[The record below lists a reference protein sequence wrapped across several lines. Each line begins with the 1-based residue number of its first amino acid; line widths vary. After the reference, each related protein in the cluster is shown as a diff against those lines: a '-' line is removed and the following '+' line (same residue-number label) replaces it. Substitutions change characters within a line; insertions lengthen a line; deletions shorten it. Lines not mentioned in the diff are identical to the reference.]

1 MINSWMSFYSLI
13 LVSEAMSN
21 RCRLPSHGGRELKI
35 PKDFFELERFLGT
48 PPYPRHILPYSQSRR
63 NMECSVWSGGLFAP
77 GVMAG
82 KQNLAYCI
90 MSGNHNQGL
99 LRCLPVQPSTHER

>member
-13 LVSEAMSN
+13 LVSEGMSN

-48 PPYPRHILPYSQSRR
+48 PPTPVIFFPTPKAGGT
-63 NMECSVWSGGLFAP
+63 WSAVFGAEVF
-77 GVMAG
+77 
-82 KQNLAYCI
+82 
-90 MSGNHNQGL
+90 L
-99 LRCLPVQPSTHER
+99 LLM

>member
-13 LVSEAMSN
+13 LVSEGMSN
-21 RCRLPSHGGRELKI
+21 RCCLPSHGGRELKI

-48 PPYPRHILPYSQSRR
+48 PPYSQSRR